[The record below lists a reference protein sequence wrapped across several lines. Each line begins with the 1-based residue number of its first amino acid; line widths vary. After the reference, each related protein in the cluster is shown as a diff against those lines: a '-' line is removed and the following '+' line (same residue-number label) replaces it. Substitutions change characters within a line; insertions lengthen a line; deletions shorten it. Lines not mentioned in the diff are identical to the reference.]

1 MTHTHTFKFVY
12 IYIYILHTL
21 NKWES
26 YVCVQT
32 SLDDSDMLMSI
43 GTFMWRQRNTARQTI
58 GVTVF
63 NQIYL
68 HVSNVTYV
76 YLCCLFGQIEFISA
90 VIGSVSVAVRPR
102 VAMWSEQRSGW
113 RR

>member
-1 MTHTHTFKFVY
+1 MTHTFKFVY
-12 IYIYILHTL
+12 IHIYILHTL
-21 NKWES
+21 NQWES
-26 YVCVQT
+26 YVCLQT

-68 HVSNVTYV
+68 HVSNVTYEA
-76 YLCCLFGQIEFISA
+76 YLCCLFGQIEFISS
-90 VIGSVSVAVRPR
+90 VIG
-102 VAMWSEQRSGW
+102 
-113 RR
+113 